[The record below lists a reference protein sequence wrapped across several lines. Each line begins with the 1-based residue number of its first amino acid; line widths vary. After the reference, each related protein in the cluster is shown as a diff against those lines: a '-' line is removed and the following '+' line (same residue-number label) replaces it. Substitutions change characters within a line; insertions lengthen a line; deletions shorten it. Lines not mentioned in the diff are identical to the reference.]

1 MRHLRYIVVALCVTT
16 FCIGQNPQDKNTSIN
31 DSLASLYQ
39 SKEEVNPGNKL
50 TLQQYVEDLYIN
62 TCKLYHKGAIPTIEP
77 GNFSV
82 MVIDKKGDGNT
93 MMKSKDLAL
102 LKVEDVKE
110 IRFEKSKQTDVMYG
124 YKKGDFGMIVITK

>member
-1 MRHLRYIVVALCVTT
+1 
-16 FCIGQNPQDKNTSIN
+16 NTSIN